1 MCQCIRRSDSEFIRW
16 HQAVLIKCD
25 FGKESGLKWGL
36 DKGPDVYDS
45 STKHVK
51 LWRKKNCYQPQACI
65 IFSYC
70 ALIFWFLNLLYCK
83 VVFILLIFIELWST
97 YGSCFIN
104 LTFESS
110 SRIIYSSLSFPGLLF
125 GILWQVGFHLW
136 TFSFQWHMSIFEI
149 FNSIMSHF

>member
-1 MCQCIRRSDSEFIRW
+1 MILERNQDW
-16 HQAVLIKCD
+16 NGGWIKD
-25 FGKESGLKWGL
+25 QTSMTVQQNMSNYGE
-36 DKGPDVYDS
+36 
-45 STKHVK
+45 
-51 LWRKKNCYQPQACI
+51 KNCYQPQACI